1 MRYQSIAQ
9 PDFGVNIRLA
19 GFYIAAVGNKTEN
32 MILKCYVPTQILI

>member
-19 GFYIAAVGNKTEN
+19 GFYIAAVGYTTK
-32 MILKCYVPTQILI
+32 I